1 MNGAL
6 SLFLDMGA
14 PGVGGWDPDLSTT
27 CLLWQK
33 KRGGRGEE
41 SCPLLQNHIPAC
53 RVNFSDVLA
62 FLFLVPSLRP
72 HLAVVKNDV
81 TQFFILHLTP
91 LWKATWLIDSKL
103 LKGQGTRNKDFLE
116 AAQEKL

>member
-1 MNGAL
+1 M
-6 SLFLDMGA
+6 
-14 PGVGGWDPDLSTT
+14 
-27 CLLWQK
+27 
-33 KRGGRGEE
+33 
-41 SCPLLQNHIPAC
+41 QNHIPAC

-72 HLAVVKNDV
+72 HLAAVKNDV

-91 LWKATWLIDSKL
+91 SWKATWLIDSKL